1 LKGMDLFNLMK
12 DFQKIKAKIE
22 DMKESL
28 KERTV
33 EGYSGGGMV
42 KVVVTGAQEVVS
54 IDVDDT
60 IWESMDKDTIE
71 DLIAAAVNDGLRKS
85 KELVEEEMKRMA
97 TELGIPMPNL
107 FG

>member
-1 LKGMDLFNLMK
+1 MDIFNLMK

-28 KERTV
+28 KEKTV
-33 EGYSGGGMV
+33 EGYAGGGMV

-71 DLIAAAVNDGLRKS
+71 DLITAAVNDGLRKS

-97 TELGIPMPNL
+97 TEIGIPIPNL
-107 FG
+107 LG